1 MTTSPRSP
9 PPAPAE
15 LLKSAE
21 VARLLRV
28 HPKQIYRLLAQG
40 LPGRRV
46 GSEWRFVREEVLA
59 WIEDR
64 ERGASTPATERAS
77 AVSPAAPAHAGVPTA
92 GSLPPTLQPMLPAIP
107 ATGFRAPPPLLA
119 ANGDVVV
126 EVLLSQVQA
135 HAGRLLGLVQA
146 DSGAA
151 FQQLVAGGVLA
162 AGFHGQPPPS
172 HIAAVRLA
180 RVHLVRRD
188 VGLAHPRAIR
198 LQDVTDLV
206 RKRLA
211 IRAPSAGVR
220 AHLDRALAEA
230 GVTLAGMHTVTVTV
244 DSHRDASCAVVRGE
258 VDAALTTSAWAARMG
273 LDFLRLA
280 SEPYDLV
287 LRAESLGLP
296 DVVALCEVA
305 QSQAFRDALSAIP
318 GYDPSAAGE
327 IRYDPPSP

>member
-1 MTTSPRSP
+1 MT
-9 PPAPAE
+9 AE

-64 ERGASTPATERAS
+64 ERAALAPGGAASPAVGPAPTVLPTIQAGSSTP
-77 AVSPAAPAHAGVPTA
+77 PAAGSSIHAA
-92 GSLPPTLQPMLPAIP
+92 GSV
-107 ATGFRAPPPLLA
+107 APPPLLA

-126 EVLLSQVQA
+126 EVLLQHVQSA
-135 HAGRLLGLVQA
+135 TGRLLGLVQA
-146 DSGAA
+146 DCGAA
-151 FQQLVAGGVLA
+151 FQQLVAGAVLA

-188 VGLAHPRAIR
+188 VGLAHPRSVR
-198 LQDVTDLV
+198 LQSVADLAH
-206 RKRLA
+206 KRVA
-211 IRAPSAGVR
+211 IRAATAGVR
-220 AHLDRALAEA
+220 AHFDRALTEA
-230 GVTLAGMHTVTVTV
+230 GTSLSAMHTHAITV
-244 DSHRDASCAVVRGE
+244 DSHRAASCAVVRGE

-273 LDFLRLA
+273 LSFLRLA

-296 DVVALCEVA
+296 DVVAICEVA
-305 QSQAFRDALSAIP
+305 QSRAFRDALSAIA
-318 GYDPSAAGE
+318 GYDASGAGE
-327 IRYDPPSP
+327 IRYDPAP